1 MSTRAFKL
9 LAASVSTASLIAAV
23 FSFGAQQNA
32 GAQNTSK
39 TAQQNVAAPSSS
51 TLDTVAITID
61 AQADRRAINSLIY
74 GVAHASTQQ
83 LTLLNAPLNRS
94 GGNNT
99 SRYNWKLNADNRGN
113 DWFFQ
118 SIGDDKAEPA
128 ERADSFIALSKAS
141 GAQPMWTLPLLDW
154 VARIGPNREK
164 LASYSV
170 AKYGTQQK
178 TDQYMPDAG
187 NGLKTDGSPV
197 TGNDPADAN
206 VRNNPEFQQE
216 FVKHLVQK
224 WGTASKGGLRYY
236 IMDNEPAIWHS
247 THRDVQ
253 PVGLTMQELVDKT
266 IAYSNAVKSVDPNA
280 LVVGP
285 EEWGWTGYFLSG
297 YDSQNG
303 AKVNW
308 DRSKMADRQKMGG
321 MDALPWYLQQL
332 RRAGEKNGKRVL
344 DVFTVHIY
352 PQGGEF
358 SDNVS
363 RDMQLRRNRSTRA
376 LWDPNYK
383 DETWINDTVQLIP
396 RMKQWLA
403 DHYYVDTPIGI
414 TEYNWGAEN
423 HINGATAQADIYGI
437 FGREGLDMSA
447 RWTTPATDTPTFK
460 AMQMFRNYDGKKNG
474 FGETSVRVAAPNSD
488 EVSAFAALRKADRAL
503 TIVVV
508 NKKLAEGDAKSTQGI
523 ARHEKL
529 QSQRDRASLATDGGE
544 SNQAT
549 GQCEAAKQQTHR
561 DIAQQQRHDVCGC
574 RRVSAQPGSREHNVW
589 NK

>member
-128 ERADSFIALSKAS
+128 ERADSFIARSKAA
-141 GAQPMWTLPLLDW
+141 GAQPMWTIPLLDW
-154 VARIGPNREK
+154 VAKIGPNREK

-170 AKYGTQQK
+170 AKYGAQQK
-178 TDQYMPDAG
+178 TDQYMADAG
-187 NGLKTDGSPV
+187 NGLKPDGSHIE
-197 TGNDPADAN
+197 GNDPADAN
-206 VRNNPEFQQE
+206 TRNSPEFQQE
-216 FVKHLVQK
+216 FVKHLVRK
-224 WGTASKGGLRYY
+224 WGTAAKGGLRYY
-236 IMDNEPAIWHS
+236 IMDNEPALWNG

-253 PVGLTMQELVDKT
+253 PTGITMQELVDKT
-266 IAYSNAVKSVDPNA
+266 IAYSNAVKAVDSGA

-285 EEWGWTGYFLSG
+285 EEWGWTGYSLSA
-297 YDSQNG
+297 YDSQQG
-303 AKVNW
+303 AKLNW
-308 DRSKMADRQKMGG
+308 DRSKMPDRQKMGG
-321 MDALPWYLQQL
+321 MDALPWYP
-332 RRAGEKNGKRVL
+332 RATAQRGEKSGKRVL

-358 SDNVS
+358 GDDVS

-376 LWDPNYK
+376 LWDTNYK
-383 DETWINDTVQLIP
+383 DETLDQ
-396 RMKQWLA
+396 R
-403 DHYYVDTPIGI
+403 H
-414 TEYNWGAEN
+414 
-423 HINGATAQADIYGI
+423 GATHSTPENVGGRSLPCRHAHRHHGI
-437 FGREGLDMSA
+437 QLGCRKSHQRCHGASRCSRHLWPRRSGHRRTLD
-447 RWTTPATDTPTFK
+447 
-460 AMQMFRNYDGKKNG
+460 N
-474 FGETSVRVAAPNSD
+474 
-488 EVSAFAALRKADRAL
+488 
-503 TIVVV
+503 
-508 NKKLAEGDAKSTQGI
+508 
-523 ARHEKL
+523 ARHQYAHL
-529 QSQRDRASLATDGGE
+529 QSDADVSQLRRQEERLRRNKRARDSSPIR
-544 SNQAT
+544 
-549 GQCEAAKQQTHR
+549 
-561 DIAQQQRHDVCGC
+561 
-574 RRVSAQPGSREHNVW
+574 
-589 NK
+589 

>member
-508 NKKLAEGDAKSTQGI
+508 NKKLAEGDAKSTQVSLDMKNFKAKGTAQAWQLTAENQI
-523 ARHEKL
+523 KQLANAKL
-529 QSQRDRASLATDGGE
+529 QNSKLTATLPNSSVTMFVVAG
-544 SNQAT
+544 A
-549 GQCEAAKQQTHR
+549 
-561 DIAQQQRHDVCGC
+561 
-574 RRVSAQPGSREHNVW
+574 
-589 NK
+589 